1 LDTRI
6 NDPSTEISVLQ
17 AALLWFG
24 KDPDENLSYGPF
36 SWIIQLTRDQEVRDI
51 AYEILRAIDREQ
63 LVAVRLSWL
72 PNIPDHWKATL
83 GPTPGNLDPNGTIV
97 TVGALVGFVEGR
109 AKVPLFLSRMLPSP
123 STHSGGA
130 GRPSAMHLI
139 DQELR
144 RLAKKGKLADTRN
157 EQAQD
162 LLDWLKSAHPNLSHP
177 TKKTIANHLSADG
190 LFLTLKGVSPK

>member
-1 LDTRI
+1 MT
-6 NDPSTEISVLQ
+6 DPSTEISVRHG
-17 AALLWFG
+17 ALLWFG
-24 KDPDENLSYGPF
+24 KDPEEKLQYGLF

-72 PNIPDHWKATL
+72 PDMPDYWKSRL

-97 TVGALVGFVEGR
+97 TLGALAEFAKGR
-109 AKVPLFLSRMLPSP
+109 ANVPLFLTQMIASP

-144 RLAKKGKLADTRN
+144 RRAHTGELGHPP
-157 EQAQD
+157 EQVNRLVPGRHA
-162 LLDWLKSAHPNLSHP
+162 
-177 TKKTIANHLSADG
+177 
-190 LFLTLKGVSPK
+190 VM